1 MRYIYTHIGAIIQS
15 YNGSIPLT
23 HFLKNYF
30 RLHPKLGSRD
40 RKILSDMAYC
50 WYRCSK
56 GFDEALPFEER
67 LHACLYLCETNTP
80 QSENLLPGVY
90 KTSKSH
96 SLTEKINILS
106 NSGIT
111 FNIDAIAPF
120 RVQLS
125 PGISKQDWLYSM
137 LQQPR
142 LFIRVRKNREKILTI
157 LKDNQLSFELL
168 YDNGIA
174 LPNTSPVDKLLP
186 EDSYVV
192 QDASSQ
198 ATGNYFQTGNEANW
212 WDCCSGA
219 GGKSLLLKDKFP
231 DTKLTVSDKRASIL
245 HNLEKRFQLYGHTK
259 PVSYVADVANEANL
273 NNVLGDK
280 TFSHIICD
288 VPCTGSGTWARTPEQ
303 LYYFEEQQATIIP
316 ALQATIATNASKR
329 LQAGGTLYYITCS
342 VFEAENEAVVKQVQE
357 KTGLQLQ
364 EWQLINGIEKKAD
377 SMFIAVLKK
386 PH

>member
-15 YNGSIPLT
+15 YNGSVPLT

-30 RLHPKLGSRD
+30 RVHPKLGSRD

-56 GFDEALPFEER
+56 GFDETLPFEER
-67 LHACLYLCETNTP
+67 LHASLYLCETNTP
-80 QSENLLPGVY
+80 QSDNLLPETY
-90 KTSKSH
+90 KTTKGRSIA
-96 SLTEKINILS
+96 EKINILS
-106 NSGIT
+106 NSGIS
-111 FNIDAIAPF
+111 FNIYAIAAF
-120 RVQLS
+120 NTQLS
-125 PGISKQDWLYSM
+125 QGISTPDWLYSM

-142 LFIRVRKNREKILTI
+142 LFIRIRKNREMILAI
-157 LKDNQLSFELL
+157 LKDNQLPFEVLS
-168 YDNGIA
+168 DNCIA
-174 LPNTSPVDKLLP
+174 LPNTSPIDKLLS

-198 ATGNYFQTGNEANW
+198 TTGNYFHTNKDASW

-231 DTKLTVSDKRASIL
+231 SAKLSVSDKRASIL
-245 HNLEKRFQLYGHTK
+245 HNLEKRFQLYGL
-259 PVSYVADVANEANL
+259 PRPASYVADMANEAEL
-273 NNVLGDK
+273 NNALGNK

-303 LYYFEEQQATIIP
+303 LYFFDNHQIATIS
-316 ALQATIATNASKR
+316 ALQAGIATNASKR
-329 LQAGGTLYYITCS
+329 LEPGGILYYITCS
-342 VFEAENEAVVKQVQE
+342 VFETENEAVVTQIQE
-357 KTGLQLQ
+357 KTDLQLH
-364 EWQLINGIEKKAD
+364 EWVLINGIEKKAD

-386 PH
+386 PY

>member
-1 MRYIYTHIGAIIQS
+1 
-15 YNGSIPLT
+15 
-23 HFLKNYF
+23 
-30 RLHPKLGSRD
+30 
-40 RKILSDMAYC
+40 MAYC

-56 GFDEALPFEER
+56 GFDEVLPFEER

-80 QSENLLPGVY
+80 QSENLLPETY
-90 KTSKSH
+90 KTTKSH
-96 SLTEKINILS
+96 SLAEKINILS
-106 NSGIT
+106 GSGIS

-120 RVQLS
+120 NVQLS
-125 PGISKQDWLYSM
+125 LGISKQDWLYSM

-142 LFIRVRKNREKILTI
+142 LFIRIRRNREKILAI
-157 LKDNQLSFELL
+157 LKDNELPFELL
-168 YDNGIA
+168 YGDCIA

-198 ATGNYFQTGNEANW
+198 STGNYFQTRDEAKW

-231 DTKLTVSDKRASIL
+231 DTKLSVSDKRASIL
-245 HNLEKRFQLYGHTK
+245 HNLEKRFRLYGHTK
-259 PVSYVADVANEANL
+259 PASYVADVADEANL

-316 ALQATIATNASKR
+316 ALQAAIATNASKR
-329 LQAGGTLYYITCS
+329 LEPGGTLYYITCS
-342 VFEAENEAVVKQVQE
+342 VFEKENEAVVKQVQE
-357 KTGLQLQ
+357 NTSLQLQ

-377 SMFIAVLKK
+377 SMFIAVMKK

>member
-1 MRYIYTHIGAIIQS
+1 MRYIYTHIGAIIQL

-30 RLHPKLGSRD
+30 RAHPKLGSRD

-56 GFDEALPFEER
+56 GLDEALPFEER

-80 QSENLLPGVY
+80 QSENLLPE
-90 KTSKSH
+90 TSKLSK
-96 SLTEKINILS
+96 SYPTQEKINILS
-106 NSGIT
+106 GSSIS

-120 RVQLS
+120 SVQLS
-125 PGISKQDWLYSM
+125 PGISKQEWLYSM

-142 LFIRVRKNREKILTI
+142 LFIRIRRNREKILAI
-157 LKDNQLSFELL
+157 LKDNKLPFEMLSG
-168 YDNGIA
+168 DCIA

-198 ATGNYFQTGNEANW
+198 STGNYFQTGNEPNW

-231 DTKLTVSDKRASIL
+231 GTILSVSDKRTSIL
-245 HNLEKRFQLYGHTK
+245 HNLEKRFQLYGHAK
-259 PVSYVADVANEANL
+259 PTSYIADVANEAAL
-273 NNVLGDK
+273 NHALGNR

-303 LYYFEEQQATIIP
+303 LYFFDEQQIQTIP
-316 ALQATIATNASKR
+316 ALQAAIATNASKR
-329 LQAGGTLYYITCS
+329 LEPGGTLYYITCS

-386 PH
+386 PR